1 MVAARKLRN
10 MGKQRLPAA
19 VFGKSEESKDQF
31 KLLWCDHDFPD
42 IAKQALEAV
51 RSGFQFKGSRENT
64 RYKPCYAIWPT
75 KDNQGW
81 IAARFLDAGE
91 DSLGRPHTLR
101 IEAVYLG
108 SVALA
113 DAALFLSSE
122 NWPTP
127 DTFLSPG
134 AATFDANFSEQV
146 LLEKLLANAGE
157 QGRPSVFR
165 IFEDS
170 SSFGG
175 FQIVIDDHARTI
187 RKTDPPRITSA
198 TNPMKNPKPMSMP
211 TTKNSRSRLPLLVW
225 MVLAGIFGV
234 LAWKNSI
241 DRQAASQEIVALNES
256 LVAEKQ
262 TREKVE
268 KESSDLKKELDVAK
282 KDLKNEKE
290 AWEEY
295 RKILNDNKIFTPEA
309 LTKSLSKPW
318 LGGSARKEKYSTAE
332 KRKQITQAIRSLLED
347 LDKLEQPEKSNPN
360 IDANGR

>member
-1 MVAARKLRN
+1 

-42 IAKQALEAV
+42 IAKQALEAL

-113 DAALFLSSE
+113 DAALYLSPE

-134 AATFDANFSEQV
+134 TATFDASFSDRE
-146 LLEKLLANAGE
+146 LLERLLTNSNGDR
-157 QGRPSVFR
+157 RPSVFR
-165 IFEDS
+165 VFEDS

-175 FQIVIDDHARTI
+175 FQIVIDEHTRTI
-187 RKTDPPRITSA
+187 RKTEPHRITTA
-198 TNPMKNPKPMSMP
+198 PKPIPPHKPMS
-211 TTKNSRSRLPLLVW
+211 TTTTRNFRWSLPFLAGL
-225 MVLAGIFGV
+225 VLAGTPGV
-234 LAWKNSI
+234 LIWKNMSDKVA
-241 DRQAASQEIVALNES
+241 DRDEKVIALEES
-256 LVAEKQ
+256 LDK
-262 TREKVE
+262 
-268 KESSDLKKELDVAK
+268 
-282 KDLKNEKE
+282 EKE
-290 AWEEY
+290 ARESEMNNIKKERDDASKELAEY
-295 RKILNDNKIFTPEA
+295 DRKKLEWSEFEKIFNANDIGIPADLEKKLPKKADRGSEQDKYTVDQIQQQLMDRIIA
-309 LTKSLSKPW
+309 LANRSKN
-318 LGGSARKEKYSTAE
+318 
-332 KRKQITQAIRSLLED
+332 
-347 LDKLEQPEKSNPN
+347 LDKSNQPNNWKPNLRLFEK
-360 IDANGR
+360 